1 MNLGFVKAQS
11 DNLPKVTVL
20 MVTDFFSQSEYFN
33 VAETSG
39 VKARR
44 AEREDYGDA
53 AVGYVELRREG
64 SFCDVRG
71 KVCPEH
77 RVNSKAYNVS
87 MMVDEKNESIDRVT
101 CEDCAASAGGCK
113 HTIAFLMWVHRR
125 SEEPE
130 PTATVC
136 YWKKP
141 RLAQVAANVRSLKAK
156 DLRPRRADP
165 DLPDNT
171 DFLKTVL
178 NELRKRQFDCQ
189 ISRHFINNDSPK
201 VLSLHNIMLQFCS
214 CSDNTEVQS
223 FLSFASN
230 TMTVDQCIRA
240 RRETQTQSESKL
252 WNELRYGRITASRIY
267 EMAHCKTKSGS
278 LVEQV
283 IGSSKIR
290 DTEAMERGRRL
301 EKEVIKLLKEMLK
314 TNIEDCGLLVGARF
328 PVIGASPDGVGDDF
342 VVEIKCPMTRKA
354 ESRYIAANHQ
364 IAKKFLAQI
373 QLQMFM
379 KQVKKGFFCIAN
391 HDFETSHKIRLI
403 CVDYDEDFVLDLIE
417 KAIAFWKENIYPL
430 ILRAAKEKQ

>member
-178 NELRKRQFDCQ
+178 NELQK
-189 ISRHFINNDSPK
+189 
-201 VLSLHNIMLQFCS
+201 S

-267 EMAHCKTKSGS
+267 EMAHCKTKNGS

-301 EKEVIKLLKEMLK
+301 ENEVIKLLKEMLK

-417 KAIAFWKENIYPL
+417 KAMAFWKENIYPL

>member
-20 MVTDFFSQSEYFN
+20 MVTDFFSQ
-33 VAETSG
+33 T
-39 VKARR
+39 
-44 AEREDYGDA
+44 EREDYGDA

-71 KVCPEH
+71 KVCPGH

-101 CEDCAASAGGCK
+101 CEDCAASADGCK

-178 NELRKRQFDCQ
+178 NELQK
-189 ISRHFINNDSPK
+189 
-201 VLSLHNIMLQFCS
+201 S

-267 EMAHCKTKSGS
+267 EMAHCKTKNGS

-417 KAIAFWKENIYPL
+417 KAMAFWKENIYPL